1 MSLLL
6 WLSICSLFGAALS
19 CDAYIKTNQW
29 PGRSVIVQMFEWKW
43 LDIADEC
50 ERFLGP
56 KGFGAVQTSPASENL
71 ILDLNG
77 TRPWYER
84 YQVMS
89 YKRETR
95 SGNEADFLNMTTR
108 CNKVGVRIYVDVVFN
123 HMAIPQNTNKVYNGT
138 GGSTAVIDEY
148 SYPAVPY
155 TEEHFHHPVCEVNDY
170 DNATEIRVCQ
180 LGGLQDLNQT
190 MPYVRQRI
198 IVYLNELIDLG
209 VAGFRVDAA
218 KHMWPEDLKEIYK
231 DMGDVTEFTAGTEL
245 ALIFTG
251 RKPLKTLKSW
261 GTAEL
266 DMMPNGN
273 ALVFVD
279 NHDTQRNG
287 FILTHRNATLYKA
300 ALAFLLAH
308 PYGQPRMTSSFY
320 FNSFDDGPP
329 ADSEGNIVSPTIDE
343 SGMCD
348 ENWVCEHRWGPVYRM
363 VAFRNEVMNTEVNYW
378 WDNGNNQVAFSLGDK
393 GFIAFNTEG
402 SVMHV
407 EIQTGLPAGIYC
419 DIISGERDKEL
430 PFCTGKNI
438 SVSITGKTE
447 IILSD
452 AEETHLAI
460 HVGKEVPILKTS
472 LDKYYRVCKCL
483 IYLLSNS
490 RKDR

>member
-1 MSLLL
+1 MKMTLLL
-6 WLSICSLFGAALS
+6 WLSICSLFGAAFS

-43 LDIADEC
+43 LDIAEEC

-89 YKRETR
+89 NKRVTR

-138 GGSTAVIDEY
+138 GGSTALIDEY
-148 SYPAVPY
+148 LYPAVPY
-155 TEEHFHHPVCEVNDY
+155 RKEHFHHPVCEVNDY

-231 DMGDVTEFTAGTEL
+231 YLSNLKTNHGFRKNSRPYIYHEVSKGGVVTYADYRDIGDVTEFT
-245 ALIFTG
+245 
-251 RKPLKTLKSW
+251 
-261 GTAEL
+261 
-266 DMMPNGN
+266 
-273 ALVFVD
+273 
-279 NHDTQRNG
+279 
-287 FILTHRNATLYKA
+287 A

-329 ADSEGNIVSPTIDE
+329 ADSEGNIISPTIDE
-343 SGMCD
+343 NGMCD

-402 SVMHV
+402 SEMHV

-419 DIISGERDKEL
+419 DIISGEKDKEL
-430 PFCTGKNI
+430 PFCTGRNI

-447 IILSD
+447 IILSG

-460 HVGKEVPILKTS
+460 HVGKES
-472 LDKYYRVCKCL
+472 LLVL
-483 IYLLSNS
+483 TG
-490 RKDR
+490 